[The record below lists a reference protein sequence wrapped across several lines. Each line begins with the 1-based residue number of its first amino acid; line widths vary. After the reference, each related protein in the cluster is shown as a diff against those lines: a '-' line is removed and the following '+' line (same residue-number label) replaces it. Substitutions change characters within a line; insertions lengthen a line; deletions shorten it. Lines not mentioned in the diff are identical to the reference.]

1 MRRYLCYEINGTY
14 PVGGDEEEYET
25 TRKMTKEA
33 KNKTKTTMVVATVQ
47 STRLILDRESITVY
61 LREQMK

>member
-1 MRRYLCYEINGTY
+1 MKKNMK
-14 PVGGDEEEYET
+14 T

-33 KNKTKTTMVVATVQ
+33 KNKTEMTMVVATVQ